1 MCVCLFFCYFL
12 SLCMKIK
19 RIFVCYIEYINVIEI
34 VITGGIYMGGV
45 KRFGTSLFGYK
56 KSDVNAYIDKLIS
69 EVSNSIK
76 DKETQ
81 ILMLKNQL
89 KDIKAKYDEL
99 IAEAEAKKQ
108 AKDRVA
114 DILLDA
120 REQAE
125 QIIKKAAAQHARE
138 MELLKAE
145 QEKEREKLVLMK
157 EEVREYR
164 IKISETLKKLDF
176 QMNTL
181 ERELEH
187 LVENDVSRM
196 CEEEQL

>member
-1 MCVCLFFCYFL
+1 MCVCFFIIY
-12 SLCMKIK
+12 KNIK
-19 RIFVCYIEYINVIEI
+19 RIFTCYIEYINIIEI
-34 VITGGIYMGGV
+34 VRIGGIYMGGV

-56 KSDVNAYIDKLIS
+56 KSDVNAYIDKLLS

-76 DKETQ
+76 DKETE
-81 ILMLKNQL
+81 ILMLKSQL
-89 KDIKAKYDEL
+89 KDIKTKYDEL
-99 IAEAEAKKQ
+99 MEEAEAKKQ

-138 MELLKAE
+138 MEILKAE
-145 QEKEREKLVLMK
+145 QEKEREKLVIMK

-176 QMNTL
+176 QMNTV
-181 ERELEH
+181 ERELEQ
-187 LVENDVSRM
+187 LVGNDVSEM
-196 CEEEQL
+196 CEEEQH

>member
-1 MCVCLFFCYFL
+1 
-12 SLCMKIK
+12 
-19 RIFVCYIEYINVIEI
+19 
-34 VITGGIYMGGV
+34 MGGV

-56 KSDVNAYIDKLIS
+56 KSDVNAYIDKLLS

-76 DKETQ
+76 DKETE
-81 ILMLKNQL
+81 ILMLKSQL
-89 KDIKAKYDEL
+89 KDIKTKYDEL
-99 IAEAEAKKQ
+99 MEEAEAKKQ

-138 MELLKAE
+138 MEILKAE
-145 QEKEREKLVLMK
+145 QEKEREKLVIMK

-176 QMNTL
+176 QMNTV
-181 ERELEH
+181 ERELEQ
-187 LVENDVSRM
+187 LVGNDVSEM
-196 CEEEQL
+196 CEEEQH